1 MTWACVSSCP
11 HPNTHMY
18 TTLVKGAL
26 VLQLE
31 FMLVWFQFRR
41 ASALAPA
48 WAQGWGSSF
57 AVCLPRGTPG
67 SCWAPFPCPVPQ
79 SSRRGALSPVQP
91 RVPSFLTYPTPPTHT
106 FIHTLMHLCTHS
118 HTFTLLLNSSL
129 ISTVLQ
135 FNSDTTQSEHRP
147 HKLKGR
153 FLQRKTT
160 LNCRCQ
166 TQMGS
171 PGSSHFWLG
180 YKHGPLFRFDNL
192 LERSRGL
199 TESTMLMM
207 TVWL

>member
-1 MTWACVSSCP
+1 MFEITSLPPVPFLALQDGKGHLCCVHVLLNNDLGLCLLLPTPQHTYVHHPCKGSPCPPTRIYAGLVSVQEGVSLSSC
-11 HPNTHMY
+11 
-18 TTLVKGAL
+18 LGSGL
-26 VLQLE
+26 RIQLC
-31 FMLVWFQFRR
+31 
-41 ASALAPA
+41 
-48 WAQGWGSSF
+48 
-57 AVCLPRGTPG
+57 CLPSQGHPC

-171 PGSSHFWLG
+171 PGSSHF
-180 YKHGPLFRFDNL
+180 
-192 LERSRGL
+192 
-199 TESTMLMM
+199 
-207 TVWL
+207 